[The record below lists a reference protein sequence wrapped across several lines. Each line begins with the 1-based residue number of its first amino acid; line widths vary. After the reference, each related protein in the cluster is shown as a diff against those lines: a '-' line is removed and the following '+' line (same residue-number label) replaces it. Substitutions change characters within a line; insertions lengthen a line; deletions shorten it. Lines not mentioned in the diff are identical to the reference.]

1 MLPTNDFAMF
11 TDQGDLVAEK
21 IVELRFAAGLTWAQT
36 LKVLELRAKM
46 KSEDYGEILDT
57 AVREEIYDRCEFT
70 TDFYV

>member
-36 LKVLELRAKM
+36 LKVMELMAKM
-46 KSEDYGEILDT
+46 KSEEYGEILDT